1 MMMPEENRQTRDAF
15 LARAN
20 SLYRMDRGD
29 RIYVKRHL
37 QRWLDVAGIIRKI
50 QLKKP
55 HLKVLD
61 VGCGSGFFMIMLGEI
76 VTGLDKEDNVKVCK
90 KRGVSSVFSV
100 DIEKEPFPFNDES
113 FDVVT
118 FLEVLEH
125 LKYPKQTLSEI
136 FRVLKPKGV
145 IILST
150 PNGDMPTWK
159 IRDFA
164 LKFRFVGKVYMNR
177 DLGGDEK
184 QYTKNELHE
193 MLISQGFK
201 MPITYSSKILLP
213 SDDLLIT
220 ARKL

>member
-1 MMMPEENRQTRDAF
+1 MMPGEDSQTREAF
-15 LARAN
+15 LARVN

-37 QRWLDVAGIIRKI
+37 KRWLDVARIVRKM

-55 HLKVLD
+55 RLTVLD
-61 VGCGSGFFMIMLGEI
+61 VGCGSGFFMIMLGKMVI
-76 VTGLDKEDNVKVCK
+76 GLDNEENVKVCR
-90 KRGVSSVFSV
+90 KRGLGSVFSV
-100 DIEKEPFPFNDES
+100 NIEREPFPFKDAS

-145 IILST
+145 VILST
-150 PNGDMPTWK
+150 PNGDMPTWR
-159 IRDFA
+159 IRDFV
-164 LKFRFVGKVYMNR
+164 LKFRLIGRVYMNR
-177 DLGGDEK
+177 DLGSDEK
-184 QYTKNELHE
+184 QFSKSELQG

-201 MPITYSSKILLP
+201 MPTFYSSKILLP
-213 SDDLLIT
+213 SDDLIVT
-220 ARKL
+220 ARKF